1 MTIYEDTDF
10 LITCSGN
17 EFDKFVIFLNS
28 AAGLDRVV
36 LDGVIKAH
44 DKAGTIPNGIYTPY
58 SINEINFL
66 CKNANWYQRK
76 SVETCIS
83 VIKKIIAG
91 YEKTTVIYG
100 SSMGG
105 FGAIH
110 LGAELGITSIAFS
123 PQATLEDEF
132 GITWDWKKISEYSK
146 SHFGFFNSNIINGKC
161 NDSKIYIFYDGRHI
175 LDKKHA
181 LYIIKKCKNCISF
194 NIPYAGHA
202 CTNIVNK
209 YYKIKNI
216 VIDILNGD
224 FDSKKFRKNFFS
236 LYNIYE
242 YKRMNALD
250 YFYFLTNIIHDR
262 DFYITL
268 ACLNKTTYRDLCISL
283 LHIVENKYSN
293 FVDSI
298 IMCMCNKD
306 EIIKNAISNTVNIK
320 YKNIE
325 IESESERIMVCALF
339 YYNRKKY
346 TKALVLYSKLYNS
359 EKTNIDLCIML
370 ANTMHKIGLDDE
382 AFLLLQESIVINGKN
397 NKLLSCLSV
406 ILFEKKTVP

>member
-1 MTIYEDTDF
+1 
-10 LITCSGN
+10 
-17 EFDKFVIFLNS
+17 
-28 AAGLDRVV
+28 
-36 LDGVIKAH
+36 
-44 DKAGTIPNGIYTPY
+44 
-58 SINEINFL
+58 
-66 CKNANWYQRK
+66 
-76 SVETCIS
+76 
-83 VIKKIIAG
+83 
-91 YEKTTVIYG
+91 
-100 SSMGG
+100 
-105 FGAIH
+105 
-110 LGAELGITSIAFS
+110 
-123 PQATLEDEF
+123 
-132 GITWDWKKISEYSK
+132 
-146 SHFGFFNSNIINGKC
+146 
-161 NDSKIYIFYDGRHI
+161 
-175 LDKKHA
+175 
-181 LYIIKKCKNCISF
+181 
-194 NIPYAGHA
+194 
-202 CTNIVNK
+202 
-209 YYKIKNI
+209 
-216 VIDILNGD
+216 
-224 FDSKKFRKNFFS
+224 
-236 LYNIYE
+236 
-242 YKRMNALD
+242 MNALD

-268 ACLNKTTYRDLCISL
+268 GCLNKTTYRDLCISL

>member
-161 NDSKIYIFYDGRHI
+161 HDSKIYIFYDGRHI

-268 ACLNKTTYRDLCISL
+268 GCLNKTTYRDLCISL

-320 YKNIE
+320 I
-325 IESESERIMVCALF
+325 
-339 YYNRKKY
+339 
-346 TKALVLYSKLYNS
+346 
-359 EKTNIDLCIML
+359 
-370 ANTMHKIGLDDE
+370 
-382 AFLLLQESIVINGKN
+382 
-397 NKLLSCLSV
+397 
-406 ILFEKKTVP
+406 